1 MFPCHHRKG
10 KKANI
15 VRRLSLQAFTK
26 KTQDDVAVDMG
37 YDGNEMAK
45 RPKKME
51 LKVIYCIQWRTEP
64 I

>member
-1 MFPCHHRKG
+1 M
-10 KKANI
+10 
-15 VRRLSLQAFTK
+15 QAFTK

-51 LKVIYCIQWRTEP
+51 LKVMPNLHIAAS
-64 I
+64 